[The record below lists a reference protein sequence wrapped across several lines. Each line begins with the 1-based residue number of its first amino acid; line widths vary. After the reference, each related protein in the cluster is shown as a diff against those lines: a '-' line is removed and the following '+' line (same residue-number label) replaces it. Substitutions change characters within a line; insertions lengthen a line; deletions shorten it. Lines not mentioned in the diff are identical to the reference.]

1 MTVLSDVQQ
10 EMHICV
16 MLQPWNTAHKK
27 ICIIQ
32 QLAWKFVL
40 IWIICS
46 WNEEVT
52 AVEKEL
58 ETVLW
63 PYTCIFFFFFQNEEK
78 GKKGKRKSRSLH
90 LIFYFCAKAM
100 QYEMVSC
107 SEMSINPFVNSYWNK
122 ISLEQ
127 FRKLY
132 ARSNNMTIKRTC
144 KEK

>member
-10 EMHICV
+10 EMHIYV

-63 PYTCIFFFFFQNEEK
+63 PYTCFFFFFFPKWRKRE
-78 GKKGKRKSRSLH
+78 KRKKKITQSALNILLLCKGNAIWNGLLFWNEH
-90 LIFYFCAKAM
+90 KTFCKFLLK
-100 QYEMVSC
+100 QD
-107 SEMSINPFVNSYWNK
+107 
-122 ISLEQ
+122 LL
-127 FRKLY
+127 R
-132 ARSNNMTIKRTC
+132 TIQETLC
-144 KEK
+144 